1 MKRMRI
7 LGLAIDNSR
16 IGFRRYVG
24 SYNCFIRR
32 LMELRMMETYVT
44 SVKLKELA
52 DASRVVEL
60 DNKFRSLLTKEEK
73 AAVSYFGYH
82 NISFTQPKHYLEC
95 VDTAFAKWQSVFFD
109 EENLFIGEIN
119 AFALCNVLK
128 HIRETKGIKKS
139 ELARDVGVDRNTI
152 TAFESGKRIPSLTF
166 LYKFSV
172 LFDKSI
178 NEIIELSINIYN
190 K

>member
-109 EENLFIGEIN
+109 KENLFIGEIN
-119 AFALCNVLK
+119 AFALGNVFK

-152 TAFESGKRIPSLTF
+152 SSFENGKRLPSLVYM
-166 LYKFSV
+166 YKFSK
-172 LFDKSI
+172 LFDISI
-178 NEIIELSINIYN
+178 DEIITVCLNDH
-190 K
+190 

>member
-1 MKRMRI
+1 MRI

-24 SYNCFIRR
+24 SYNGFIRH
-32 LMELRMMETYVT
+32 LMELRMMETFVT

-109 EENLFIGEIN
+109 
-119 AFALCNVLK
+119 K
-128 HIRETKGIKKS
+128 
-139 ELARDVGVDRNTI
+139 
-152 TAFESGKRIPSLTF
+152 
-166 LYKFSV
+166 
-172 LFDKSI
+172 
-178 NEIIELSINIYN
+178 
-190 K
+190 